1 MTDLRFDWYPLLSSS
16 LIDERLELLVVET
29 LKDYKSGAGIKP
41 KANYETS
48 YRVIGKHLISAL
60 YCAHHA
66 KERISLPMRPSAYG
80 MSKLD
85 RIQYSFRDTSKVRE
99 TLINLGWL
107 SIEEEGTHGKYTLFA
122 ASGDLSR
129 SFDNWGLRWM
139 LPELLPEKSCVLLR
153 DVKRDT
159 EGKPIRSGRKKQTT
173 KIDLEVPE
181 SPLVAQHRSNLT
193 YINNKLRQHCI
204 SLDLSNE
211 HLMQLQKEMSQAK
224 PSDTQ
229 GAYSSIQL
237 QNVQLTRIF
246 SRGSMELGGRFYR
259 GWWQSIPSK
268 HRPHIRIDGKKTIEV
283 DYSGMCLRILY
294 ALAGQEMNLED
305 DPYDIGLEHWE
316 GRGDKR
322 RSNIKKIINAL
333 INDEDDVFVIPK
345 KALKLLEVTE
355 EQFNSLLT
363 KKHPLIAEQLNSGV
377 GLKAQ
382 YIDSQIAE
390 AVMLELMK
398 EDIVVLPVHDSFI
411 VPAGYQSALEAS
423 MNYHFNQITGSSSIV
438 EAELVKTDEH
448 FGMSSDELLELQ
460 NQEGES
466 VGIANGAGTWEAVVG
481 NQQRIMS
488 KYLPSWELW
497 LASDYPRANSSL
509 TETT

>member
-1 MTDLRFDWYPLLSSS
+1 M
-16 LIDERLELLVVET
+16 
-29 LKDYKSGAGIKP
+29 
-41 KANYETS
+41 
-48 YRVIGKHLISAL
+48 GKLG
-60 YCAHHA
+60 
-66 KERISLPMRPSAYG
+66 RIH
-80 MSKLD
+80 
-85 RIQYSFRDTSKVRE
+85 YSFRDTTKVRE
-99 TLINLGWL
+99 ALVNLGWL
-107 SIEEEGTHGKYTLFA
+107 SVEEEGKQGKYTLVA
-122 ASGDLSR
+122 ASGDLAR
-129 SFDNWGLRWM
+129 SFEEWGLRWM
-139 LPELLPEKSCVLLR
+139 LPELLPEQDCISLR
-153 DVKRDT
+153 DVKRDI

-173 KIDLEVPE
+173 KVDLEAPE
-181 SPLVAQHRSNLT
+181 APLVAQHRSNLT

-211 HLMQLQKEMSQAK
+211 HLLQLQKEMSQVD
-224 PSDTQ
+224 PRDTQ
-229 GAYSSIQL
+229 GAYGSIQL

-259 GWWQSIPSK
+259 GWWQSIPSQ

-294 ALAGQEMNLED
+294 ALAKQEMSLED
-305 DPYDIGLEHWE
+305 DPYDIGLDNWE

-333 INDEDDVFVIPK
+333 INDEDGVYVIPK
-345 KALKLLEVTE
+345 KALKLLNVTE

-390 AVMLELMK
+390 AVMLELME

-448 FGMSSDELLELQ
+448 FGMPSDELLELQ

-466 VGIANGAGTWEAVVG
+466 VGIANGTETWEAVIG

-488 KYLPSWELW
+488 KYLGSWEHW
-497 LASDYPRANSSL
+497 LASGGPRAISSL